1 MAHATRLLNGCY
13 NRNDIVRLLANLM
26 WITPVFVGFSALVA
40 TKVVP
45 RLQESA
51 PLTSGTLSLIG
62 HAHAATGAAQT
73 PRAGNLKTAAE
84 KRLFGELVAFASTPG
99 EQKFSFSLT
108 TAANKPSPAI
118 KTVVRA
124 QNRQRVPQFTAK
136 AVSPGPIDAG
146 QEDGAAPFQ
155 VRKFRNV
162 RVVSANMIEAE
173 GVRIRMT
180 NFGLKDPDAKCKR
193 IDGVVLACS
202 ERARSRLEVLV
213 MARTVTC
220 KLFGRANRG
229 TYAGRCKAGQIDIA
243 SDLIA
248 QKLATPSS

>member
-45 RLQESA
+45 SLQESA
-51 PLTSGTLSLIG
+51 PLTSGALSLIG
-62 HAHAATGAAQT
+62 HAHAATAPAQT
-73 PRAGNLKTAAE
+73 SRAGSLKAATE
-84 KRLFGELVAFASTPG
+84 KRLFGELAAFTSTPG

-108 TAANKPSPAI
+108 TAASKSSHAI

-124 QNRQRVPQFTAK
+124 QNRQRVPQLTART
-136 AVSPGPIDAG
+136 VNPGPIDTG

-155 VRKFRNV
+155 VRQFRNV
-162 RVVSANMIEAE
+162 RVVSANVIEAE
-173 GVRIRMT
+173 GLRIRMN

-202 ERARSRLEVLV
+202 DRARSRLEVLV

-220 KLFGRANRG
+220 KLFGRANGG
-229 TYAGRCKAGQIDIA
+229 TFNGRCKAGQIDIA